1 MLHANRFI
9 QSFFRLPV
17 SARHSFSFLLG
28 EFWGMVDD
36 PDELFQ
42 MILDVKQE
50 VEKVVSI
57 RSQIEGIDAFQNHMA
72 SLRWNS
78 KSLQKNAFLRDY
90 WENKFNCSISE
101 KTCNSEDFLE
111 PITRPIVRHV
121 VAPLVIDSIY
131 TITAYLDNFT
141 KANTGQSVYY
151 NNQKSIQE
159 GSNHPVTKITS
170 WTGNII
176 SLIHPSAPPM
186 GWLQP
191 SRWVY
196 EFLLLNTT
204 GNQTE
209 QNQYVLLGKWEIN
222 NGNRTLEFDDTTHS
236 WNSETSV
243 TCLIPNTVDPTEMP
257 SFTLSQEIDLEVS
270 SIQPNQAQPPTTT
283 NSSLKCS
290 HTKVI
295 GLVAVPIGIA
305 VFHVLFGIFFV
316 VRKGWPTVRHSALSL
331 GGVLLIIDSIV
342 VILIAILIVSN
353 ALPSLECDNLILD
366 FLINTFGCVCYA
378 ALLVKLL
385 SQSGSTLNQFTARL
399 SVYVLIV
406 SIQMTLSGLAF
417 FNFNIKDT
425 LYQTNAD
432 HCLEARQ
439 HIMVVVAYWYN
450 VAINVFSVVTLLIA
464 YCGQHQLMFNS
475 KPQVVV
481 AVATTCFIFQAV
493 AVSILLWTSNC
504 LVHSAFLVVTAVY
517 PAIVTLA
524 ISVTTTMSS
533 VLKKRYL
540 DENGIPTSISVR
552 RDLPRIQSHHYIS
565 NLMQNSAFLSLQIFL
580 EDDVIKEMHDV
591 VIDPNRL
598 DVGKEIGKGNFGEV
612 LQGKLDGTVPV
623 AIKSIQSRLSQSE
636 VNSFIKEGL
645 QMKNLN
651 HPNVM
656 ELIGICWSDDPT
668 NERHVSPYIVLP
680 FMDLGDLKT
689 FLRKRRPNRRT
700 EVPDNPSK
708 EPIDL
713 VQLVKFGHQIARGME
728 YISAKGIIHR
738 DLAARNCMINWNQE
752 IKVADFGLA
761 RTTVEG
767 KEYYRMGQGGELPI
781 RWMALESL
789 VYMTFD
795 VKTDVWS
802 YGVTLWEVMTLA
814 QVPYPGRQNQD
825 VIALLRSG
833 QRLERPENCPEE
845 IYEIMSQC
853 WDVYPESRPSFTSI
867 VELLEE
873 FLSEAMNYFD
883 PTTPKLV
890 EPPTDLP
897 TPQQSEE
904 MEEEKQSK
912 EPDNACACAC
922 DVAADSKDAM
932 ATVIANESLTDELR
946 PKTDVECKLETT
958 ETLNEA
964 VDERAE
970 ETTATSN
977 SD

>member
-1 MLHANRFI
+1 MMSLRRLARQCVLLWHVLLVEQAFNVPDHCPSSTTASQSGMNNDDKVFTVGGLFSIHQQDVNQLTGQTECTATNPLLKPRFHRFAVEQAEALILAVDMINSRSDILTNATLHYAMWDTCGFSESHCVENQAQALVENNDVIGTILGPFYYEGPEPYSEHDIVDVYEHIVMHNPGSSTGRAAFPFVDIPFIYEGIHAHDNINDMLVYQQESCVLQAQAAVDILNHVGWQQVLLVTSGDNCGRRSRQEFANYVINQSSTCQPNVTYYEILDQQASSKSISGSGRVNDPIRGQGLDFLDIYTVSQTAPQAVVLLSSMLHANRFI

-540 DENGIPTSISVR
+540 DENGIPTSISGMSSVVSIYHNSSTSR
-552 RDLPRIQSHHYIS
+552 S
-565 NLMQNSAFLSLQIFL
+565 NP
-580 EDDVIKEMHDV
+580 DD
-591 VIDPNRL
+591 
-598 DVGKEIGKGNFGEV
+598 
-612 LQGKLDGTVPV
+612 
-623 AIKSIQSRLSQSE
+623 
-636 VNSFIKEGL
+636 
-645 QMKNLN
+645 
-651 HPNVM
+651 
-656 ELIGICWSDDPT
+656 
-668 NERHVSPYIVLP
+668 
-680 FMDLGDLKT
+680 
-689 FLRKRRPNRRT
+689 
-700 EVPDNPSK
+700 
-708 EPIDL
+708 
-713 VQLVKFGHQIARGME
+713 
-728 YISAKGIIHR
+728 
-738 DLAARNCMINWNQE
+738 
-752 IKVADFGLA
+752 
-761 RTTVEG
+761 
-767 KEYYRMGQGGELPI
+767 
-781 RWMALESL
+781 
-789 VYMTFD
+789 
-795 VKTDVWS
+795 
-802 YGVTLWEVMTLA
+802 TLL
-814 QVPYPGRQNQD
+814 
-825 VIALLRSG
+825 
-833 QRLERPENCPEE
+833 
-845 IYEIMSQC
+845 
-853 WDVYPESRPSFTSI
+853 
-867 VELLEE
+867 
-873 FLSEAMNYFD
+873 
-883 PTTPKLV
+883 
-890 EPPTDLP
+890 
-897 TPQQSEE
+897 
-904 MEEEKQSK
+904 
-912 EPDNACACAC
+912 
-922 DVAADSKDAM
+922 
-932 ATVIANESLTDELR
+932 
-946 PKTDVECKLETT
+946 
-958 ETLNEA
+958 
-964 VDERAE
+964 
-970 ETTATSN
+970 
-977 SD
+977 